1 MYNFYKKISF
11 LIIFMGV
18 YALSSAQEQ
27 MTVNGKVTDESGD
40 AIPGVNVYT
49 ENGSEKTTTNHQG
62 NFSLSVPKTTLT
74 IKFSYVGYITASR
87 NINLNRE
94 KVTINIS
101 LSPTKSDLQQVEITG
116 RKEKTY
122 KNTATFIGSKSEIL
136 LKDLPQSVSYAS
148 KELIADQGAVRV
160 GEVVKNFSGV
170 NQFTFYDDITIRG
183 FRINGGSNTQL
194 INGMRTS
201 TGFWKQPLANYL
213 ERVEVLKGPSSALY
227 GNASPGGVI
236 NRVTKKPLAETRKSL
251 SLSMGSY
258 NTFRA
263 LGDVTG
269 PANKD
274 STLLYRLNFGYEDAN
289 SFRDMQFD
297 KNLVI
302 APSLT
307 FLPSKNTSLNF
318 DLVYND
324 SKSRLDRGQS
334 VFGNGNLYSTPQ
346 STSLNT
352 GNDHLNEKTYNVSL
366 SLNHRFSENLNFTAS
381 YMKTGYSED
390 LYEHRSANTY
400 ALDATGKA
408 VDNLIA
414 MQIFNRI
421 RKRYI
426 DNFSGFINYKLKTGK
441 IEQTIVAGYDYAS
454 EKLPVGASQL
464 TATNYRNAAN
474 TGAISFVKSEYDKDP
489 TNYIKRFLVVN
500 NLLVPNVPS
509 FNLNDVMGSQRM
521 QDDSKNFFTQ
531 AAYDP
536 TYYFLNAGYV
546 QDNIKFGKLQAL
558 LGLRYE
564 YYTDYSNYLK
574 PTQATA
580 NSKALLPRFGLVYSA
595 TTNINLYGTYVM
607 GYTPQ
612 TASAISNPNAG
623 GPFDPLKSN
632 MIEFGAKTSW
642 LDERLT
648 ASAAIYQIKQK
659 NVLYNA
665 NVVGQPDLLRSVGEE
680 RSRGIEFDI
689 IGRIIPQ
696 LSILAS
702 YSYNEASI
710 TDSPVA
716 SEIGRQKPNAPHHT
730 ANIWAKYS
738 ITSGILKG
746 LGIGGG
752 SNYVDSR
759 ILSIDA
765 TQTIPSYTLFNAA
778 FYYNVGKVQVQ
789 FNMNNITNKVHWV
802 GGYDYLR
809 LFPGTPSNYLFTLGY
824 TFN

>member
-18 YALSSAQEQ
+18 YALASAQEQ
-27 MTVNGKVTDESGD
+27 VTINGKVTDESGD
-40 AIPGVNVYT
+40 VIPGVNVYT

-297 KNLVI
+297 KNLII

-352 GNDHLNEKTYNVSL
+352 GNDRLNEKTYNVSL

-390 LYEHRSANTY
+390 LYEHRSANAY

-408 VDNLIA
+408 VDNLVA

-426 DNFSGFINYKLKTGK
+426 NNFSGFINYKLKTGK

-574 PTQATA
+574 PTQAKA

-702 YSYNEASI
+702 YSYNEAMI

-716 SEIGRQKPNAPHHT
+716 SEIGIQKPNAPHHT
-730 ANIWAKYS
+730 ANIWAKYNF
-738 ITSGILKG
+738 TDGILKG

-759 ILSIDA
+759 ILSLNFN
-765 TQTIPSYTLFNAA
+765 QTIPSYTLFNAA

>member
-1 MYNFYKKISF
+1 MYNLYKKLLF
-11 LIIFMGV
+11 LIVFTGI
-18 YALSSAQEQ
+18 YAIATAQELV
-27 MTVNGKVTDESGD
+27 TINGKVTDESGEV
-40 AIPGVNVYT
+40 IPGVNVYADHG
-49 ENGSEKTTTNHQG
+49 NEKTITDQKG
-62 NFSLSVPKTTLT
+62 NFNLSVSKTTSI
-74 IKFSYVGYITASR
+74 IKFSYVGYITTSR
-87 NINLNRE
+87 NINLNRD
-94 KVTINIS
+94 KITLNVS

-263 LGDVTG
+263 LADVTG

-289 SFRDMQFD
+289 SFRDLQFD

-334 VFGNGNLYSTPQ
+334 VFGNGDLYSTPQ

-366 SLNHRFSENLNFTAS
+366 SLNHRFSDNLNFTAS

-390 LYEHRSANTY
+390 LYEHRSANDYVYNASGVANT
-400 ALDATGKA
+400 
-408 VDNLIA
+408 NLVA

-464 TATNYRNAAN
+464 TALSYRNAAN
-474 TGAISFVKSEYDKDP
+474 TGSLNFVKADYDKDP
-489 TNYIKRFLVVN
+489 TNYIKKFLVVN
-500 NLLVPNVPS
+500 NLLVPNVPA

-536 TYYFLNAGYV
+536 TYYFLHAGYV

-564 YYTDYSNYLK
+564 YYTDFANYLK
-574 PTQATA
+574 PTEAKA
-580 NSKALLPRFGLVYSA
+580 HSKALLPRFGLVYSA

-702 YSYNEASI
+702 YSYNQAMI

-716 SEIGRQKPNAPHHT
+716 SEIGIQKPNAPRHT
-730 ANIWAKYS
+730 ANIWAKYNFND
-738 ITSGILKG
+738 GILKG
-746 LGIGGG
+746 LGVGAG

-759 ILSIDA
+759 ILSLNFN
-765 TQTIPSYTLFNAA
+765 QTIPSYTLFNAA
-778 FYYNVGKVQVQ
+778 LYYNVGKVQVQ

-809 LFPGTPSNYLFTLGY
+809 LFPGKPSNYLFTLGY

>member
-1 MYNFYKKISF
+1 MYNLYKKISL

-18 YALSSAQEQ
+18 YALASAQELA
-27 MTVNGKVTDESGD
+27 TINGKVTDESGD
-40 AIPGVNVYT
+40 VIPGVNVYT
-49 ENGSEKTTTNHQG
+49 ENGSEKTTTDHQG

-87 NINLNRE
+87 NINLNKE
-94 KVTINIS
+94 KATINVS

-289 SFRDMQFD
+289 SFRDLQFD
-297 KNLVI
+297 KNLII

-400 ALDATGKA
+400 ALDATGKS

-489 TNYIKRFLVVN
+489 TNYIKKFLVVN

-546 QDNIKFGKLQAL
+546 QDNIRFGKLQAL

-665 NVVGQPDLLRSVGEE
+665 NVVGQPDLLRAVGEE

-752 SNYVDSR
+752 SNYVDAR

>member
-1 MYNFYKKISF
+1 MSNLYKKLLF
-11 LIIFMGV
+11 LIVFTGI
-18 YALSSAQEQ
+18 YALASAQEVV
-27 MTVNGKVTDESGD
+27 TINGKVTDESGEV
-40 AIPGVNVYT
+40 IPGVNVYADHG
-49 ENGSEKTTTNHQG
+49 NEKTITDQKG
-62 NFSLSVPKTTLT
+62 NFNLSVSKTTST
-74 IKFSYVGYITASR
+74 IKFSYVGYITTSR
-87 NINLNRE
+87 NINLNRD
-94 KVTINIS
+94 KITFNVS

-263 LGDVTG
+263 LADVTG

-289 SFRDMQFD
+289 SFRDLQFD
-297 KNLVI
+297 KNVVI

-352 GNDHLNEKTYNVSL
+352 GNDRLNEKTYNVAL
-366 SLNHRFSENLNFTAS
+366 SLNHRFSDNFNFTAS

-390 LYEHRSANTY
+390 LYEHRSANDYVYNASGVTN
-400 ALDATGKA
+400 T
-408 VDNLIA
+408 NLVA

-441 IEQTIVAGYDYAS
+441 IEQTIVAGYDFAS

-464 TATNYRNAAN
+464 TALSYRNAAN
-474 TGAISFVKSEYDKDP
+474 TGSLNFVKADYDKDP

-536 TYYFLNAGYV
+536 TYYFLHAGYV

-558 LGLRYE
+558 IGLRYE
-564 YYTDYSNYLK
+564 YYTDFANYLK
-574 PTQATA
+574 PTEAKA
-580 NSKALLPRFGLVYSA
+580 HSKALLPRFGLVYSA
-595 TTNINLYGTYVM
+595 TQNINLYGTYVM

-642 LDERLT
+642 LDDHLT
-648 ASAAIYQIKQK
+648 ASAAIYQIKQT
-659 NVLYNA
+659 NVLYPA
-665 NVVGQPDLLRSVGEE
+665 NVEGQPDLLRAVGEE
-680 RSRGIEFDI
+680 RSRGIEFDV

-702 YSYNEASI
+702 YSYNQAMI

-716 SEIGRQKPNAPHHT
+716 SEVGIQKPNAPHHT
-730 ANIWAKYS
+730 ANIWAKYNFND
-738 ITSGILKG
+738 GILKG
-746 LGIGGG
+746 LGIGAG

-759 ILSIDA
+759 ILSLNFN
-765 TQTIPSYTLFNAA
+765 QTIPSYTLFNAA
-778 FYYNVGKVQVQ
+778 LYYNVGKVQVQ

>member
-1 MYNFYKKISF
+1 MSNLYKKLLF
-11 LIIFMGV
+11 LIVFTGI
-18 YALSSAQEQ
+18 YALAPAQEVV
-27 MTVNGKVTDESGD
+27 TINGKVTDESGEV
-40 AIPGVNVYT
+40 IPGVNVYADHG
-49 ENGSEKTTTNHQG
+49 NEKTITDQKG
-62 NFSLSVPKTTLT
+62 NFNLSVSKTTST
-74 IKFSYVGYITASR
+74 IKFSYVGYITTSR
-87 NINLNRE
+87 NINLNRD
-94 KVTINIS
+94 KITLNVS

-263 LGDVTG
+263 LADVTG

-289 SFRDMQFD
+289 SFRDLQFD
-297 KNLVI
+297 KNVVI

-352 GNDHLNEKTYNVSL
+352 GNDRLNEKTYNVAL
-366 SLNHRFSENLNFTAS
+366 SLNHRFSDNFNFTAS

-390 LYEHRSANTY
+390 LYEHRSANDYVYNASGVTN
-400 ALDATGKA
+400 T
-408 VDNLIA
+408 NLVA

-441 IEQTIVAGYDYAS
+441 IEQTIVAGYDFAS

-464 TATNYRNAAN
+464 TAFSYRNAAN
-474 TGAISFVKSEYDKDP
+474 TGSLNFVKADYDKDP

-536 TYYFLNAGYV
+536 TYYFLHAGYV

-564 YYTDYSNYLK
+564 YYTDFANYLK
-574 PTQATA
+574 PTEAKA
-580 NSKALLPRFGLVYSA
+580 HSKALLPRFGLVYSA

-642 LDERLT
+642 LDDHLT
-648 ASAAIYQIKQK
+648 ASAAIYQIKQT
-659 NVLYNA
+659 NVLYPA
-665 NVVGQPDLLRSVGEE
+665 NVAGQPDLLRSVGEE
-680 RSRGIEFDI
+680 RSRGIEFDV

-702 YSYNEASI
+702 YSYNQAMI

-716 SEIGRQKPNAPHHT
+716 SEVGIQKPNAPHHT
-730 ANIWAKYS
+730 ANIWAKYNFS
-738 ITSGILKG
+738 DGILKG
-746 LGIGGG
+746 LGVGAG

-759 ILSIDA
+759 ILSLNFN
-765 TQTIPSYTLFNAA
+765 QTIPSYTLFNAA
-778 FYYNVGKVQVQ
+778 LYYNVGKVQIQ

>member
-1 MYNFYKKISF
+1 MYHIYKKLSL
-11 LIIFMGV
+11 LIIFMGA
-18 YALSSAQEQ
+18 YALASAQEL
-27 MTVNGKVTDESGD
+27 VIINGKVTDESGD
-40 AIPGVNVYT
+40 VIPGVNVYAH
-49 ENGSEKTTTNHQG
+49 NGNEKTTTDNNG
-62 NFSLSVPKTTLT
+62 NFTLSVSKTIQT

-87 NINLNRE
+87 NINLNRD
-94 KVTINIS
+94 KITLNIS

-160 GEVVKNFSGV
+160 GDVVKNFSGV
-170 NQFTFYDDITIRG
+170 NQFSFYDDITIRG

-194 INGMRTS
+194 INGMRSS

-227 GNASPGGVI
+227 GNASPGGVL

-263 LGDVTG
+263 LADVTG

-289 SFRDMQFD
+289 SFRDLQFD
-297 KNLVI
+297 KNVVI

-334 VFGNGNLYSTPQ
+334 VFGTGNLYSTPQ

-352 GNDHLNEKTYNVSL
+352 GNDRLNEKTYNVSL
-366 SLNHRFSENLNFTAS
+366 SLNHRFSDNLNFTAS

-390 LYEHRSANTY
+390 LYEHRSANSY
-400 ALDATGKA
+400 ALDATGKV
-408 VDNLIA
+408 VDNLVA

-421 RKRYI
+421 RKRYV
-426 DNFSGFINYKLKTGK
+426 DNFSGFINYKIKTGK
-441 IEQTIVAGYDYAS
+441 IEQTIVAGYDFAS

-464 TATNYRNAAN
+464 TASNYRNAAN
-474 TGAISFVKSEYDKDP
+474 TGSIAFVKSDYDKDP

-509 FNLNDVMGSQRM
+509 FNLNDVMASQRM
-521 QDDSKNFFTQ
+521 QDDSKSFFVQ
-531 AAYDP
+531 AAFDP
-536 TYYFLNAGYV
+536 TYYFLHAGYV

-558 LGLRYE
+558 IGLRYE
-564 YYTDYSNYLK
+564 YYTDFANYLK
-574 PTQATA
+574 PTEAKTH
-580 NSKALLPRFGLVYSA
+580 SKALLPRFGLVYSA
-595 TTNINLYGTYVM
+595 TQNINLYGTYVM

-612 TASAISNPNAG
+612 TASTLSNPNAG
-623 GPFDPLKSN
+623 GPFDPLESN
-632 MIEFGAKTSW
+632 MVEFGAKTSW
-642 LDERLT
+642 LDNRLT
-648 ASAAIYQIKQK
+648 ASAAIYQIEQK
-659 NVLYNA
+659 NVTYPA
-665 NVVGQPDLLRSVGEE
+665 NVAGQPDLLRAVGKE
-680 RSRGIEFDI
+680 RSRGIEFDL
-689 IGRIIPQ
+689 IGRVIPQ

-702 YSYNEASI
+702 YSYNRAYI
-710 TDSPVA
+710 TDSPIA
-716 SEIGRQKPNAPHHT
+716 AEIGVQKPNAPNNT
-730 ANIWAKYS
+730 ANVWLKYNFV
-738 ITSGILKG
+738 SGTLKG

-759 ILSIDA
+759 TLSQNL

-778 FYYNVGKVQVQ
+778 LYYNIGKVQVQ
-789 FNMNNITNKVHWV
+789 FNMNNITDKKHWV
-802 GGYDYLR
+802 GGYDYIR

>member
-1 MYNFYKKISF
+1 MSNLYKKLLF
-11 LIIFMGV
+11 LIVFTGI
-18 YALSSAQEQ
+18 YALASAQEVV
-27 MTVNGKVTDESGD
+27 TINGKVTDESGEV
-40 AIPGVNVYT
+40 IPGVNVYADHG
-49 ENGSEKTTTNHQG
+49 NEKTITDQKG
-62 NFSLSVPKTTLT
+62 NFNLSVSKTTST
-74 IKFSYVGYITASR
+74 IKFSYVGYITTSR
-87 NINLNRE
+87 NINLNRD
-94 KVTINIS
+94 KITFNVS

-263 LGDVTG
+263 LADVTG

-289 SFRDMQFD
+289 SFRDLQFD
-297 KNLVI
+297 KNVVI

-352 GNDHLNEKTYNVSL
+352 GNDRLNEKTYNVAL

-390 LYEHRSANTY
+390 LYEHRSANDYVYNASGVANT
-400 ALDATGKA
+400 
-408 VDNLIA
+408 NLVA

-441 IEQTIVAGYDYAS
+441 IEQTIVAGYDFAS

-464 TATNYRNAAN
+464 TALSYRNAAN
-474 TGAISFVKSEYDKDP
+474 TGSLNFVKADYDKDP

-536 TYYFLNAGYV
+536 TYYFLHAGYV

-558 LGLRYE
+558 IGLRYE
-564 YYTDYSNYLK
+564 YYTDFANYLK
-574 PTQATA
+574 PTEAKA
-580 NSKALLPRFGLVYSA
+580 HSKALLPRFGLVYSA
-595 TTNINLYGTYVM
+595 TQNINLYGTYVM

-642 LDERLT
+642 LDDHLT
-648 ASAAIYQIKQK
+648 ASAAIYQIKQT
-659 NVLYNA
+659 NVLYPA
-665 NVVGQPDLLRSVGEE
+665 NVEGQPDLLRAVGEE

-702 YSYNEASI
+702 YSYNQAMI
-710 TDSPVA
+710 TDSPIA
-716 SEIGRQKPNAPHHT
+716 SEVGIQKPNAPHHT
-730 ANIWAKYS
+730 ANIWAKYNFND
-738 ITSGILKG
+738 GILKG
-746 LGIGGG
+746 LGIGAG

-759 ILSIDA
+759 ILSLNFN
-765 TQTIPSYTLFNAA
+765 QTIPSYTLFNAA
-778 FYYNVGKVQVQ
+778 LYYNVGKVQVQ

>member
-1 MYNFYKKISF
+1 MSNLYKKLLF
-11 LIIFMGV
+11 LIVFTGI
-18 YALSSAQEQ
+18 YALASAQEVV
-27 MTVNGKVTDESGD
+27 TINGKVTDESGEV
-40 AIPGVNVYT
+40 IPGVNVYADHG
-49 ENGSEKTTTNHQG
+49 NEKTITDQKG
-62 NFSLSVPKTTLT
+62 NFNLSVSKTTST
-74 IKFSYVGYITASR
+74 IKFSYVGYITTSR
-87 NINLNRE
+87 NINLNRD
-94 KVTINIS
+94 KITFNVS

-263 LGDVTG
+263 LADVTG

-289 SFRDMQFD
+289 SFRDLQFD
-297 KNLVI
+297 KNVVI

-352 GNDHLNEKTYNVSL
+352 GNDRLNEKTYNVAL
-366 SLNHRFSENLNFTAS
+366 SLNHRFSDNFNFTAS

-390 LYEHRSANTY
+390 LYEHRSANDYVYNASGVTN
-400 ALDATGKA
+400 T
-408 VDNLIA
+408 NLVA

-441 IEQTIVAGYDYAS
+441 IEQTIVAGYDFAS

-464 TATNYRNAAN
+464 TALSYRNAAN
-474 TGAISFVKSEYDKDP
+474 TGSLNFVKADYDKDP

-536 TYYFLNAGYV
+536 TYYFLHAGYV

-558 LGLRYE
+558 IGLRYE
-564 YYTDYSNYLK
+564 YYTDFANYLK
-574 PTQATA
+574 PTEAKA
-580 NSKALLPRFGLVYSA
+580 HSKALLPRFGLVYSA
-595 TTNINLYGTYVM
+595 TQNINLYGTYVM

-642 LDERLT
+642 LDDHLT
-648 ASAAIYQIKQK
+648 ASAAIYQIKQT
-659 NVLYNA
+659 NVLYPA
-665 NVVGQPDLLRSVGEE
+665 NIEGQPDRLRPVGEE

-702 YSYNEASI
+702 YSYNQAMI

-716 SEIGRQKPNAPHHT
+716 SEVGIQKPNAPHHT
-730 ANIWAKYS
+730 ANIWAKYNFND
-738 ITSGILKG
+738 GILKG
-746 LGIGGG
+746 LGIGAG

-759 ILSIDA
+759 ILSLNFN
-765 TQTIPSYTLFNAA
+765 QTIPSYTLFNAA
-778 FYYNVGKVQVQ
+778 LYYNVGKVQVQ

>member
-18 YALSSAQEQ
+18 YALASAQEQ

-62 NFSLSVPKTTLT
+62 NFSLSVPKATLT

>member
-18 YALSSAQEQ
+18 YALASAQELV
-27 MTVNGKVTDESGD
+27 TINGKVTDESGD
-40 AIPGVNVYT
+40 VIPGVNVYA
-49 ENGSEKTTTNHQG
+49 ENGNNKTTTDHQG

-87 NINLNRE
+87 NINQNKE
-94 KVTINIS
+94 KITLNIS

-297 KNLVI
+297 KNLII

-400 ALDATGKA
+400 ALDATGKS

-474 TGAISFVKSEYDKDP
+474 TGSISFVKSEYDKDP
-489 TNYIKRFLVVN
+489 TNYIKKFLVVN

-509 FNLNDVMGSQRM
+509 FNLNDVMASQRM

-595 TTNINLYGTYVM
+595 ITNINLYGTYVM

-710 TDSPVA
+710 TDSPIA

>member
-1 MYNFYKKISF
+1 MSNLYKKLLF
-11 LIIFMGV
+11 LIVFTGI
-18 YALSSAQEQ
+18 YALASAQEVV
-27 MTVNGKVTDESGD
+27 TINGKVTDESGEV
-40 AIPGVNVYT
+40 IPGVNVYADHG
-49 ENGSEKTTTNHQG
+49 NEKTITDQKG
-62 NFSLSVPKTTLT
+62 NFNLSVSKTTST
-74 IKFSYVGYITASR
+74 IKFSYVGYITTSR
-87 NINLNRE
+87 NINLNRD
-94 KVTINIS
+94 KITFNVS

-263 LGDVTG
+263 LADVTG

-289 SFRDMQFD
+289 SFRDLQFD
-297 KNLVI
+297 KNVVI

-352 GNDHLNEKTYNVSL
+352 GNDRLNEKTYNVAL
-366 SLNHRFSENLNFTAS
+366 SLNHRFSDNFNFTAS

-390 LYEHRSANTY
+390 LYEHRSANDYVYNASGVTN
-400 ALDATGKA
+400 T
-408 VDNLIA
+408 NLVA

-441 IEQTIVAGYDYAS
+441 IEQTIVAGYDFAS

-464 TATNYRNAAN
+464 TALSYRNAAN
-474 TGAISFVKSEYDKDP
+474 TGSLNFVKADYDKDP

-536 TYYFLNAGYV
+536 TYFFLHAGYV

-558 LGLRYE
+558 IGLRYE
-564 YYTDYSNYLK
+564 YYTDFANYLK
-574 PTQATA
+574 PTEAKA
-580 NSKALLPRFGLVYSA
+580 HSKALLPRFGLVYSA
-595 TTNINLYGTYVM
+595 TQNINLYGTYVM

-642 LDERLT
+642 LDDHLT
-648 ASAAIYQIKQK
+648 ASAAIYQIKQT
-659 NVLYNA
+659 NVLYPA
-665 NVVGQPDLLRSVGEE
+665 NIEGQPDRLRPVGEE

-702 YSYNEASI
+702 YSYNQAMI

-716 SEIGRQKPNAPHHT
+716 SEVGIQKPNAPHHT
-730 ANIWAKYS
+730 ANIWAKYNFND
-738 ITSGILKG
+738 GILKG
-746 LGIGGG
+746 LGIGAG

-759 ILSIDA
+759 ILSLNFN
-765 TQTIPSYTLFNAA
+765 QTIPSYTLFNAA
-778 FYYNVGKVQVQ
+778 LYYNVGKVQVQ

>member
-1 MYNFYKKISF
+1 MSNLYKKLLF
-11 LIIFMGV
+11 LIVFTGI
-18 YALSSAQEQ
+18 YALASAQQ
-27 MTVNGKVTDESGD
+27 VVTINGKVTDESGEV
-40 AIPGVNVYT
+40 IPGVNVYADHG
-49 ENGSEKTTTNHQG
+49 NEKTITDQKG
-62 NFSLSVPKTTLT
+62 NFNLSVSKTISI
-74 IKFSYVGYITASR
+74 IKFSYVGYITTSR
-87 NINLNRE
+87 NINLNRD
-94 KVTINIS
+94 KITLNVS

-263 LGDVTG
+263 LADVTG

-289 SFRDMQFD
+289 SFRDLQFD
-297 KNLVI
+297 KNVVI

-352 GNDHLNEKTYNVSL
+352 GNDRLNEKTYNVAL
-366 SLNHRFSENLNFTAS
+366 SLNHRFSDNLNFTAS

-390 LYEHRSANTY
+390 LYEHRSANAY
-400 ALDATGKA
+400 ALDATGKP

-426 DNFSGFINYKLKTGK
+426 DNFSGFINYKIKTGK
-441 IEQTIVAGYDYAS
+441 IEQTIVAGYDFAS

-464 TATNYRNAAN
+464 TANNYRNAAN
-474 TGAISFVKSEYDKDP
+474 TGAISFVKSDYDKDP

-536 TYYFLNAGYV
+536 TYYFLHAGYV

-558 LGLRYE
+558 VGLRYE
-564 YYTDYSNYLK
+564 YYTDFANYLK
-574 PTQATA
+574 PTEAKA
-580 NSKALLPRFGLVYSA
+580 YSKALLPRFGLVYSA
-595 TTNINLYGTYVM
+595 TQNINLYGTYVM

-642 LDERLT
+642 MDDHLT
-648 ASAAIYQIKQK
+648 ASAAIYQIKQT
-659 NVLYNA
+659 NVLYPA
-665 NVVGQPDLLRSVGEE
+665 NVAGQPDLLRSVGEE
-680 RSRGIEFDI
+680 RSRGIEFDV

-702 YSYNEASI
+702 YSYNQAMI

-716 SEIGRQKPNAPHHT
+716 SEIGIQKPNAPHHT
-730 ANIWAKYS
+730 ANIWAKYNFS
-738 ITSGILKG
+738 DGILKG
-746 LGIGGG
+746 LGIGAG

-759 ILSIDA
+759 ILSLNFN
-765 TQTIPSYTLFNAA
+765 QTIPSYTLFNAA
-778 FYYNVGKVQVQ
+778 LYYNVGKVQVQ
-789 FNMNNITNKVHWV
+789 FNMNNITNKAHWV